1 MLSSMSSVPGP
12 EAPAVRARL
21 LEEAARILDEEGPSA
36 LSTRR
41 LANGAGT
48 STMAVYTHFGS
59 MGGVVDAVATEG
71 FRRLIDRVGAVD
83 RTDDPA
89 ADLLAAAVA
98 YRENALQNPH
108 LYAVM
113 FGAISV
119 RGLGGQ
125 GPDADV
131 AYAAFRQLVTFV
143 ERAMDAGR
151 LRPDDPK
158 AVAAQWWSA
167 LHGYMMLELAGMDQ
181 VVKDPEHHVL
191 WELMGNLLRSLSV

>member
-1 MLSSMSSVPGP
+1 MSSETTADTPD
-12 EAPAVRARL
+12 ARRRL
-21 LEEAARILDEEGPSA
+21 LEEAARILDEQGPSA
-36 LSTRR
+36 LSARR
-41 LANGAGT
+41 LATGAGT

-59 MGGVVDAVATEG
+59 MGKVVDAVATEG
-71 FRRLIDRVGAVD
+71 FRRLIDRVDAVE

-89 ADLLAAAVA
+89 ADLLATAAA

-125 GPDADV
+125 GPDPDV
-131 AYAAFRQLVTFV
+131 AYAAFRQLVTLV

-151 LRPDDPK
+151 LRRDDPK

-181 VVKDPEHHVL
+181 VVRDPEHHVL
-191 WELMGNLLRSLSV
+191 WRLMGNLLEALSD

>member
-1 MLSSMSSVPGP
+1 MSSEITADGP
-12 EAPAVRARL
+12 DVRRQL
-21 LEEAARILDEEGPSA
+21 LEEAARILDEQGPLA
-36 LSTRR
+36 LSARR
-41 LANGAGT
+41 LATGAGT

-59 MGGVVDAVATEG
+59 MGKVVDAVATEG
-71 FRRLIDRVGAVD
+71 FRRLIDRVDAVE

-89 ADLLAAAVA
+89 ADLLATAAA

-113 FGAISV
+113 FGATSV
-119 RGLGGQ
+119 RGLGAQ
-125 GPDADV
+125 GADPDV
-131 AYAAFRQLVTFV
+131 AYAAFRQLVTLV

-151 LRPDDPK
+151 LRRDDPK

-181 VVKDPEHHVL
+181 VVRDPEYDVL
-191 WELMGNLLRSLSV
+191 WQLMANLLRSLAA

>member
-1 MLSSMSSVPGP
+1 MSSVPAS
-12 EAPAVRARL
+12 EASAVRARL
-21 LEEAARILDEEGPSA
+21 LEGAARILDEEGPSA

-41 LANGAGT
+41 LATEAGT

-59 MGGVVDAVATEG
+59 MGAVVDAVATEG
-71 FRRLIDRVGAVD
+71 FRRLIDRVDAVEK
-83 RTDDPA
+83 TDDPA

-98 YRENALQNPH
+98 YRENALENPH

-113 FGAISV
+113 FGAVSV

-125 GPDADV
+125 GPDAAV
-131 AYAAFRQLVTFV
+131 AYAAFRQLVTVV

-151 LRPDDPK
+151 LRRDDPK
-158 AVAAQWWSA
+158 SVAAQWWSA

-181 VVKDPEHHVL
+181 VVRDPEHHVL
-191 WELMGNLLRSLSV
+191 WQLMGNLLQSLSD